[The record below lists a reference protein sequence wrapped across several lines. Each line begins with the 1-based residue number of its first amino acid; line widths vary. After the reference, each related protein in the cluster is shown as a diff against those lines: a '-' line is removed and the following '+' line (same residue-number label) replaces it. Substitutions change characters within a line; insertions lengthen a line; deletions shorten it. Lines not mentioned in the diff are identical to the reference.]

1 MELTRETWRQFWRT
15 QKKNNMEKQ
24 VKYLGYID
32 KKEITALYKASIA
45 LSMPTYFGPT
55 NIPPL
60 EAFKN
65 SVPVLYPIFD
75 SENKLFN
82 NGIWPI
88 DLKDPKTLSL
98 QIEKI
103 LKNDGAKD
111 EKIEFGKKFLESN
124 NDQKII
130 KCLKNIFN
138 EFKKNKK

>member
-1 MELTRETWRQFWRT
+1 
-15 QKKNNMEKQ
+15 MEKQ

-55 NIPPL
+55 CLRLKLLKI
-60 EAFKN
+60 
-65 SVPVLYPIFD
+65 LYQFYIQYSIVKINFLIMEYG
-75 SENKLFN
+75 S
-82 NGIWPI
+82 I

-111 EKIEFGKKFLESN
+111 ENLLLYLKVFYYTTKKLLS
-124 NDQKII
+124 D
-130 KCLKNIFN
+130 
-138 EFKKNKK
+138 